1 MSVTFELITDT
12 CIRGKRAEL
21 AEAVRVALAEGMDPK
36 DIMTRGLI
44 AAMAAVGEKYSSGE
58 FFLPDMMIAARAM
71 SGALEVLKPHLA
83 ASGYERRGRVVLGTV
98 RGDFHDIGKNIVKAM
113 LEGGGYEVVDLGVD
127 TPAESFVEAVRGEAV
142 QAVLLSSLITV
153 SMANMRLTV
162 QALEQA
168 GLRRSVIVGVGGAP
182 VTQRF
187 ADQIGADFYSPDAFG
202 AVEKCNALL
211 AQRR

>member
-1 MSVTFELITDT
+1 MSATFEFIRDA
-12 CIRGKRAEL
+12 CIRGRRTEL
-21 AEAVRVALAEGMDPK
+21 AELVRTALAGGVSPT
-36 DIMTRGLI
+36 DIMTQGLI

-71 SGALEVLKPHLA
+71 SGAMEVLKPHLVT
-83 ASGYERRGRVVLGTV
+83 SGYEKRGKVALGTV
-98 RGDFHDIGKNIVKAM
+98 AGDFHDIGKNIVKAM
-113 LEGGGYEVVDLGVD
+113 LEGGGYEVIDLGVD
-127 TPAESFVEAVRGEAV
+127 APAQGFVDAVRNDAV

-168 GLRRSVIVGVGGAP
+168 GLRRSVVVGIGGAP

-187 ADQIGADFYSPDAFG
+187 ADEIGADFYSADAFG
-202 AVEKCNALL
+202 AVEKCNTLL
-211 AQRR
+211 AQRP